1 MSLGCLLNP
10 SMSDFT
16 YLYMRIDYNST
27 VRRIK
32 EINIYKALR
41 HFVLKKNLVFLGK
54 RFEIDLKR
62 NFATGLNR

>member
-1 MSLGCLLNP
+1 MTLGCLLNP
-10 SMSDFT
+10 PMSDFT
-16 YLYMRIDYNST
+16 YLSMRIDYNST
-27 VRRIK
+27 VRIK

-62 NFATGLNR
+62 NFATSLNR